1 MSLFNNEIFDTIL
14 DVETSLTR
22 MVTDPV
28 IDLTNVVT
36 GGNFNDE
43 LEKAKKEMSNAGIL
57 NTTESIE
64 KHFYSFLKDM
74 ECEARN
80 KYQELLNLN
89 EKGMQLESQ
98 VKEKRK
104 VKNKIIDDIEFLMQ
118 ISREAEKKFETLKV
132 IPNLGEA
139 MEKFGVVPNFFKS
152 NEYISKWKKV
162 SETLSITIFG
172 INTASVITG
181 IPALSSSLIQQI
193 REFKNIE
200 KLGQE
205 SVELQASSRLLKICR
220 AAGKASI
227 VLTVASIGLDVEL
240 SVVELEKRKDELE
253 HSLTELNDDIAKISQ
268 DITELQKELK
278 NIESLTN
285 QLLLDVEPQLTI
297 ESWTNWVET
306 KKEEL
311 VQLQEHLVSFEGII
325 NQAIKV
331 AEVTKEAKYKLRIQL
346 IQNLDPR
353 ISEELASA
361 IISAA
366 NK

>member
-1 MSLFNNEIFDTIL
+1 MSLFNEIFDTIQ

-22 MVTDPV
+22 MVTDSV
-28 IDLTNVVT
+28 IDLTNAAT
-36 GGNFNDE
+36 GFHFNDE

-57 NTTESIE
+57 NATDSIE

-89 EKGMQLESQ
+89 KEGMQLESQ
-98 VKEKRK
+98 LKEKRK
-104 VKNKIIDDIEFLMQ
+104 FKKKIVDDIEFLMQ
-118 ISREAEKKFETLKV
+118 ISLEAKKKFETLKV
-132 IPNLGEA
+132 IPNWGEA

-152 NEYISKWKKV
+152 NDYISKWNKV
-162 SETLSITIFG
+162 SETLNITMVG
-172 INTASVITG
+172 INTASGITG
-181 IPALSSSLIQQI
+181 ITALSSSLIQQI

-205 SVELQASSRLLKICR
+205 SVELQASSRLLKIGR

-227 VLTVASIGLDVEL
+227 VLTIASIGLDVGL
-240 SVVELEKRKDELE
+240 SVVELKKRKDELE
-253 HSLTELNDDIAKISQ
+253 HSLTQLNYDLTKISQ

-285 QLLLDVEPQLTI
+285 QLLLDVDPQLTI
-297 ESWTNWVET
+297 ESWADWVET

-311 VQLQEHLVSFEGII
+311 VHLQEHLVAFEGII
-325 NQAIKV
+325 NQATKI
-331 AEVTKEAKYKLRIQL
+331 AEVTKGESYQLRIQL

-353 ISEELASA
+353 ISEQLASA
-361 IISAA
+361 LISAA